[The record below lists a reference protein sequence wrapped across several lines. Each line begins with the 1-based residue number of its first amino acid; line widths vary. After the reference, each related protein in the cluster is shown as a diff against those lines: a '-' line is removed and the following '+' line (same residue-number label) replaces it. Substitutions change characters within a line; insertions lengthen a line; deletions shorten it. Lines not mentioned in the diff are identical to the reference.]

1 MRKEDIPVK
10 YFWNNIANA
19 FSTPSNAIFGVL
31 DLVLTILIVYGI
43 AMFFKKNNASRLVK
57 YLAVLVVLSCL
68 ILSRYV
74 NMPVL
79 SRILGNVILLLL
91 VAALVLFA
99 PEIKRMMWK
108 IASPKATESSYTTQY
123 DCSDEELH
131 AAIDDIVRAAQN
143 MSKKDVGALIIIAPD
158 NIPEHIL
165 DSGTRLDAD
174 LSCPL
179 IECLFNTKAP
189 LHDGAVYIRGN
200 KILAAGCFLPL
211 TQQTDLDKELGTRH
225 RAAIGITEQYNHL
238 AIIVSEETGIIS
250 VARNGEIMRYFD
262 TQMLT
267 DVLEQIYGL
276 KAVGKLNKHNKRK
289 AG

>member
-1 MRKEDIPVK
+1 MKNFAE
-10 YFWNNIANA
+10 NLAEA
-19 FSTPSNAIFGVL
+19 FSSPFNAAFSIL
-31 DLVLTILIVYGI
+31 DLIVTILIVYGI
-43 AMFFKKNNASRLVK
+43 TIFLKKNNASRLIK
-57 YLAVLVVLSCL
+57 YLAVFIALAVVIASEFV
-68 ILSRYV
+68 Y
-74 NMPVL
+74 MPVTSKL
-79 SRILGNVILLLL
+79 LQNTVLLLGL
-91 VAALVLFA
+91 GAMILFSQ
-99 PEIKRMMWK
+99 EIKRGLWK
-108 IASPKATESSYTTQY
+108 VASPKNAENSYTTLY

-131 AAIDDIVRAAQN
+131 SAIDDIVRAAQN
-143 MSKKDVGALIIIAPD
+143 MAKKDVGALIIIAPD

-174 LSCPL
+174 LSCQL

-211 TQQTDLDKELGTRH
+211 TQQTNLDKELGTRH

-250 VARNGEIMRYFD
+250 VARGGEIMRYFD

-276 KAVGKLNKHNKRK
+276 KAVGKPGKHHGKRK

>member
-1 MRKEDIPVK
+1 MK

-19 FSTPSNAIFGVL
+19 FSGPANAIFSVL
-31 DLVLTILIVYGI
+31 DLVLTMVIVYGV

-57 YLAVLVVLSCL
+57 YLAVLVVLSCVV
-68 ILSRYV
+68 LSHYV

-91 VAALVLFA
+91 IAALVLFA

-276 KAVGKLNKHNKRK
+276 KAVGKPNKRNKRK

>member
-1 MRKEDIPVK
+1 VK

-19 FSTPSNAIFGVL
+19 FSGPANAIFSVL
-31 DLVLTILIVYGI
+31 DLVLTMVIVYGV

-57 YLAVLVVLSCL
+57 YLAVLVVLSCVV
-68 ILSRYV
+68 LSHYV

-91 VAALVLFA
+91 IAALVLFA

-276 KAVGKLNKHNKRK
+276 KAVGKPNKRNKRK

>member
-1 MRKEDIPVK
+1 MNNFLDNLKE
-10 YFWNNIANA
+10 A
-19 FSTPSNAIFGVL
+19 FSSPINTVYSVL
-31 DLVLTILIVYGI
+31 DIIVTIMIVYGVSI
-43 AMFFKKNNASRLVK
+43 FLKKNNASRLIK
-57 YLAVLVVLSCL
+57 YLAIVAVLSVCFV
-68 ILSRYV
+68 SEFVY
-74 NMPVL
+74 MPVT
-79 SRILGNVILLLL
+79 SKIFKNIVILLF
-91 VAALVLFA
+91 VSALVLFST
-99 PEIKRMMWK
+99 EIKRGMWK
-108 IASPKATESSYTTQY
+108 IASPKNAENSYTTEY
-123 DCSDEELH
+123 NCSDEELH

-174 LSCPL
+174 LSCQL

-276 KAVGKLNKHNKRK
+276 KAVGKPGKHLSLIHI
-289 AG
+289 

>member
-1 MRKEDIPVK
+1 MPVTSQIFK
-10 YFWNNIANA
+10 NI
-19 FSTPSNAIFGVL
+19 
-31 DLVLTILIVYGI
+31 
-43 AMFFKKNNASRLVK
+43 
-57 YLAVLVVLSCL
+57 VVLLFVS
-68 ILSRYV
+68 
-74 NMPVL
+74 
-79 SRILGNVILLLL
+79 
-91 VAALVLFA
+91 ALVLFST
-99 PEIKRMMWK
+99 EIKRGMWK
-108 IASPKATESSYTTQY
+108 IASPKNAENSYTTQY
-123 DCSDEELH
+123 NCSDEELH

-174 LSCPL
+174 LSCQL

-276 KAVGKLNKHNKRK
+276 KAVGKPSKHSRRK